1 MSSIPFV
8 CMESYI
14 FFTHSSVNGHLSCFH
29 VLAIVNS
36 AAMNTGVCVFFP
48 IRVFSGYKSR
58 GGIAGSNGNSTF
70 NFLRN
75 LHTVFHSGCTS
86 LYSYQQHIRVPFSP
100 HQGEKSICRL
110 FKKKIIIFFFP
121 HSCSIWKFSGQGSNQ
136 GWSCDLHHSCSNAR
150 SLTYCARHQTSASET
165 SQIINSLHHSG
176 NSLFVDF

>member
-110 FKKKIIIFFFP
+110 FKKKIIIFFFSP
-121 HSCSIWKFSGQGSNQ
+121 LLQHMEVLRSGIKSGLELWPTPQLQQCQILNLLCQASNQ
-136 GWSCDLHHSCSNAR
+136 CLRNKPDH
-150 SLTYCARHQTSASET
+150 
-165 SQIINSLHHSG
+165 
-176 NSLFVDF
+176 